1 MKRILIQEDM
11 IKLVIL
17 WMVLLLLL
25 IYSQA
30 HAIEA
35 VSSGKAELDVSGDG
49 SASILQ
55 SVDIE
60 EAKEKALEMAKEEAI
75 LKVAGI
81 HVSSEILSKGKS
93 YLTKIFKPKYDEIID
108 AYKIES
114 EDRGEDGFYRV
125 KIQAKIKED
134 AVKAI
139 LMKNLYDDRV
149 IVVTSEKNMGNYLK
163 RHILEHDLIKKIKE
177 KGYRIVDYR
186 TIKNKT
192 VNDLISSIKQG
203 NTESVKKMGLYYLT
217 DIVVVGFVETKFI
230 ERTKDIYS
238 AHATGQVKIHQI
250 GNKKEIASL
259 TRHNVKGFG
268 SNEEKAGLDSIN
280 KISKEMSEEAVKSL
294 TKKYV
299 KKVKLIIKEVGSS
312 ASVRRMKDMISR
324 IPYINDVK
332 EGYRNMDIEET
343 TLYIKTTKGVDYV
356 ANRLSELKCFIVKK
370 IEETEISIE
379 ARKIVSDLS
388 G

>member
-11 IKLVIL
+11 IKLFIL
-17 WMVLLLLL
+17 WGILLLLL

-30 HAIEA
+30 HAIET
-35 VSSGKAELDVSGDG
+35 VSQGKSEIISEGI
-49 SASILQ
+49 ASVLQ
-55 SVDIE
+55 SVDID
-60 EAKEKALEMAKEEAI
+60 EAKEKALDQAKNEAI
-75 LKVAGI
+75 LKVVAL
-81 HVSSEILSKGKS
+81 HVNAEILSKEKNN
-93 YLTKIFKPKYDEIID
+93 LIKFFKPKQKEIID
-108 AYKIES
+108 EYKIVS

-134 AVKAI
+134 ALKNI
-139 LMKNLYDDRV
+139 LMKNLYDNRV
-149 IVVTSEKNMGNYLK
+149 IVVTSEKNLGNTIK
-163 RHILEHDLIKKIKE
+163 RHILEHELISRVKD

-186 TIKNKT
+186 TIKNRT
-192 VNDLISSIKQG
+192 VSDLVSSIRQG
-203 NTESVKKMGLYYLT
+203 NTESVKKMGIYYLT
-217 DIVVVGFVETKFI
+217 DIVVVGFVETKFS

-250 GNKKEIASL
+250 GNKKEIVSL

-268 SNEEKAGLDSIN
+268 SNIEKAGLDSIN
-280 KISKEMSEEAVKSL
+280 RISKEMSEEAIKSL

-299 KKVKLIIKEVGSS
+299 RKVKLIIREVGSS
-312 ASVRRMKDMISR
+312 ASVRKMKDMISR
-324 IPYINDVK
+324 IPYINDVR

-343 TLYIKTTKGVDYV
+343 TLYIKTTKGVEYV
-356 ANRLSELKCFIVKK
+356 ANRLSDLKCFIVKK
-370 IEETEISIE
+370 IQNAELSIE